1 MAAGALFVRE
11 AGGVVSDIHGD
22 PDHFM
27 QTGNITAGNPAIHS
41 EILRIT
47 KEIASALP

>member
-1 MAAGALFVRE
+1 MRE

-22 PDHFM
+22 PERFM

-41 EILRIT
+41 QILVVIKEILST
-47 KEIASALP
+47 LL